1 MKRLA
6 LLLPLLALAAVPC
19 LAQDPATNAPILPA
33 WFGDVRLGMSTNEFA
48 ALGFESSFR
57 EAEEW
62 GYGVL
67 VEARVKTRDGLPFEP
82 NWSAWFDQNRLVTL
96 YAESD
101 SQKEKAAVDAML
113 AELTKAL
120 GAPNETNCVYIIGF
134 LDPFPVRP
142 ERVAWTNETRLVGF
156 FRTPADDC
164 SCSGELLVADR
175 SFASARF
182 IQQVVFYDLVPDN
195 LDEDFRDAVETF
207 ALGAARAGF
216 EAGEY
221 EQIREFSLQSRKVL
235 LHGAPS
241 AKRLE
246 TAEELLRIARDC
258 DARIRSPATPSSP
271 AEKTHAESA
280 ENAETNSRAEGEE
293 NASTG
298 ESSPDGATDMDEISV
313 VLERGFATRVP
324 LPPAIGDE
332 YIITR
337 IYDSF
342 SDSLFYDL
350 APSRDSSMGLDY
362 LLFAYHKFHSIA
374 EAIRFVDDNAVQ
386 MGRPLIVYFQWDFLP
401 KEIQS
406 WRPRNQIRI
415 PLTRFIQVVTQNDW
429 DELQSARQSGSL
441 DQYAKTKRRGR
452 PKDIRQCDYLLK
464 SEREELKGLLN
475 DPIETLAPS
484 CGTLIEEFLR
494 SYAPEN
500 AEEEGH
506 AESAESESHAESAE
520 NAEPEPHA
528 ESAEGAK

>member
-1 MKRLA
+1 MKRP
-6 LLLPLLALAAVPC
+6 LLLLTLLALAAVPC

-182 IQQVVFYDLVPDN
+182 IQQVIFYDLVPDN
-195 LDEDFRDAVETF
+195 LDEDFRDTVETF

-246 TAEELLRIARDC
+246 AAEELLRIARDC
-258 DARIRSPATPSSP
+258 DARIRASATPSP
-271 AEKTHAESA
+271 ADEPHAE
-280 ENAETNSRAEGEE
+280 
-293 NASTG
+293 
-298 ESSPDGATDMDEISV
+298 
-313 VLERGFATRVP
+313 
-324 LPPAIGDE
+324 
-332 YIITR
+332 
-337 IYDSF
+337 
-342 SDSLFYDL
+342 
-350 APSRDSSMGLDY
+350 
-362 LLFAYHKFHSIA
+362 
-374 EAIRFVDDNAVQ
+374 
-386 MGRPLIVYFQWDFLP
+386 
-401 KEIQS
+401 
-406 WRPRNQIRI
+406 
-415 PLTRFIQVVTQNDW
+415 
-429 DELQSARQSGSL
+429 
-441 DQYAKTKRRGR
+441 
-452 PKDIRQCDYLLK
+452 C
-464 SEREELKGLLN
+464 
-475 DPIETLAPS
+475 
-484 CGTLIEEFLR
+484 
-494 SYAPEN
+494 
-500 AEEEGH
+500 
-506 AESAESESHAESAE
+506 AE

-528 ESAEGAK
+528 EPAEGAESNPKIPLDSAEEIR

>member
-57 EAEEW
+57 EAE
-62 GYGVL
+62 
-67 VEARVKTRDGLPFEP
+67 DGLPFEP

-207 ALGAARAGF
+207 ALRAAHAGF

-246 TAEELLRIARDC
+246 AAEELLRIARDC
-258 DARIRSPATPSSP
+258 DARIRASATRSPA

-280 ENAETNSRAEGEE
+280 EA
-293 NASTG
+293 
-298 ESSPDGATDMDEISV
+298 
-313 VLERGFATRVP
+313 
-324 LPPAIGDE
+324 
-332 YIITR
+332 
-337 IYDSF
+337 
-342 SDSLFYDL
+342 
-350 APSRDSSMGLDY
+350 
-362 LLFAYHKFHSIA
+362 
-374 EAIRFVDDNAVQ
+374 
-386 MGRPLIVYFQWDFLP
+386 
-401 KEIQS
+401 
-406 WRPRNQIRI
+406 
-415 PLTRFIQVVTQNDW
+415 
-429 DELQSARQSGSL
+429 
-441 DQYAKTKRRGR
+441 
-452 PKDIRQCDYLLK
+452 
-464 SEREELKGLLN
+464 
-475 DPIETLAPS
+475 
-484 CGTLIEEFLR
+484 
-494 SYAPEN
+494 
-500 AEEEGH
+500 
-506 AESAESESHAESAE
+506 
-520 NAEPEPHA
+520 AEPEPHA
-528 ESAEGAK
+528 EPAEGAE